1 MKSSFVQSI
10 VLLAVAVSPTPLLI
24 AQPAGTFTAT
34 GDMTTPRGGH
44 TATLLADGTV
54 LIVGGVIAGCCPARI
69 LPAAELYDPRT
80 GTFKATGDTTT
91 PRSDHTATLLPDG
104 RVLIAGGVSTPNAGP
119 ASAELYDPATKTFTP
134 TGDMTRA
141 RWGHAATLLLSGKV
155 LIVGGFTDG
164 TETDPTRISAE
175 LYDPSTGTFTPTG
188 NMAEPG
194 GGRATL
200 LASGQVLITG
210 YDWWRFSPIHEIY
223 DPSTGTFSLTGT
235 PSGSLEFTATP
246 LMNGNVLL
254 TYSPARG
261 GLFAIAELYD
271 PAAGIFT
278 PTENTTTT
286 YVGGHTATLLSDGN
300 VLLAGGTWS
309 EVAPPIVF
317 SAGAEIYDPVKGTF
331 GRTGSMH
338 ANRWGHTATLLNDGR
353 VLIAGGWS
361 FSGNIAPDGSSY
373 SDGKTDTLSS
383 AEIYTPAVLAGP
395 PVLLSLS
402 GDGTGPGAIQHADTD
417 QVVSRDSPAVPG
429 EILIVYSTGLA
440 DGTVI
445 PPQVAIGGR
454 MAEVLWFGKAPG
466 FAGLNQVNVR
476 MPRGVAPAPAV
487 PVRLTYIGRASNEVT
502 IAVREWTSSLSAT
515 NCAESSPANQTR

>member
-1 MKSSFVQSI
+1 MKSSFVHSI
-10 VLLAVAVSPTPLLI
+10 VLLAVAVSPASLLI

-54 LIVGGVIAGCCPARI
+54 LIVGGSTAGCCPVRM
-69 LPAAELYDPRT
+69 LPTAELYDPRT
-80 GTFKATGDTTT
+80 GTFKATGDMTTS
-91 PRSDHTATLLPDG
+91 RGDHTATLLPDG
-104 RVLIAGGVSTPNAGP
+104 RVLIAGGVSTPNAVLAG
-119 ASAELYDPATKTFTP
+119 AELYDPATKTFTP
-134 TGDMTRA
+134 TGDMTMS
-141 RWGHAATLLLSGKV
+141 RWGHTATLLLSGKV

-188 NMAEPG
+188 NLAERG
-194 GGRATL
+194 GWRATL
-200 LASGQVLITG
+200 LAGGKVLITG

-235 PSGSLEFTATP
+235 PSGSAESTATL
-246 LMNGNVLL
+246 LMNGNVLVAY
-254 TYSPARG
+254 TPSREGPS
-261 GLFAIAELYD
+261 AIAESYD
-271 PAAGIFT
+271 PASGIFT
-278 PTENTTTT
+278 ATENTTTT
-286 YVGGHTATLLSDGN
+286 YVAGHTATLLSDGK
-300 VLLAGGTWS
+300 VLLAGGNWS
-309 EVAPPIVF
+309 EVAPPIFF
-317 SAGAEIYDPVKGTF
+317 SAGAEIYDPAKGTF

-338 ANRWGHTATLLNDGR
+338 ANRWDHTATLLNDGR
-353 VLIAGGWS
+353 VLIAGGYS

-402 GDGTGPGAIQHADTD
+402 GDGKGPGAIQHADSY
-417 QVVSRDSPAVPG
+417 QVVSRDNPAVPG
-429 EILIVYSTGLA
+429 EILIVYLTGLT
-440 DGTVI
+440 DGSVI

-466 FAGLNQVNVR
+466 FAGLNQMNIR
-476 MPRGVAPAPAV
+476 MPAGVAPAPAV

-502 IAVREWTSSLSAT
+502 IAVR
-515 NCAESSPANQTR
+515 